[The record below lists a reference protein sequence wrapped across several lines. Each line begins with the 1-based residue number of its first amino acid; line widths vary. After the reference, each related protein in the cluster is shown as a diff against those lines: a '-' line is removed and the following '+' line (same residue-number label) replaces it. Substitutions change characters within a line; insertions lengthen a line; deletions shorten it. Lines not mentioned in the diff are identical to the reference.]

1 MPARLRVVRA
11 VVQRVML
18 CALHAFVVDCCRD
31 MVTQVPV
38 FSRCSEVFIN
48 DLVNRLTISVFA
60 PSAIII
66 RQVLR
71 NHKLRIVVLT

>member
-1 MPARLRVVRA
+1 MA
-11 VVQRVML
+11 
-18 CALHAFVVDCCRD
+18 DCRRD

-71 NHKLRIVVLT
+71 NLELRIAVLT